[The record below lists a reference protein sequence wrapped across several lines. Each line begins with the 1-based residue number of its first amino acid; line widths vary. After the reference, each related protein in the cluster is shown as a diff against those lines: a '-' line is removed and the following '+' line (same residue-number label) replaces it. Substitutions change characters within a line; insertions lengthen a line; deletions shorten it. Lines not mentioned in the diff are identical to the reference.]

1 MTYEEFCTKK
11 EIVTNNFRKNKWRT
25 ESGSFTYPR
34 GKKTLDTLKDIIDI
48 VSTEDDVFHDSESVE
63 SEAGIDIEANSS
75 SESEMTVLPEE
86 DSADKSS
93 GSKISHE
100 GTADFMPTDI
110 EDFEDN
116 LPFI

>member
-48 VSTEDDVFHDSESVE
+48 VF
-63 SEAGIDIEANSS
+63 
-75 SESEMTVLPEE
+75 EE
-86 DSADKSS
+86 DEL
-93 GSKISHE
+93 KI
-100 GTADFMPTDI
+100 
-110 EDFEDN
+110 
-116 LPFI
+116 

>member
-48 VSTEDDVFHDSESVE
+48 VF
-63 SEAGIDIEANSS
+63 
-75 SESEMTVLPEE
+75 EE
-86 DSADKSS
+86 DELKIEKENFSDTLLLSS
-93 GSKISHE
+93 QTIY
-100 GTADFMPTDI
+100 
-110 EDFEDN
+110 
-116 LPFI
+116 LL